1 MTARETFFIGNKEYA
16 ASKIAAFAANGI
28 LLKLQKLILPVL
40 GEIAGDGKKTANIMD
55 MDVSSAF
62 EVISQKLDES
72 VITDIVIPM
81 FKLAQVAS
89 VTDNTKIDSPQTI
102 DKVFGDADGLADFY
116 ELIFEVMKFN
126 FAGFFSNLAAR
137 FGNNAGGQSVTE

>member
-1 MTARETFFIGNKEYA
+1 MTTRETFIIGNKEYA

-72 VITDIVIPM
+72 VMTDIVIPM

-89 VTDNTKIDSPQTI
+89 VTDNVKIDSAQSI
-102 DKVFGDADGLADFY
+102 DKVFTDADGLADFY
-116 ELIFEVMKFN
+116 ELIFEVLKFN

-137 FGNNAGGQSVTE
+137 FGGKSGGLPVTV

>member
-1 MTARETFFIGNKEYA
+1 MTTRETFIIGNKEYA

-89 VTDNTKIDSPQTI
+89 VTDNVKIDSPQTI

-137 FGNNAGGQSVTE
+137 FGNNAGGQPVTE